1 MEMNRISNMG
11 IVLCLSALALIAC
24 TQDELTR
31 EDSFLPEPVP
41 LTLVAGK
48 SETVVVPGTRSPYEG
63 TWNGSET
70 VYVQI
75 ASSET
80 YKDENQIPWE
90 NIVPFKYSVAQDGQ
104 MTLIEGENVYW
115 QKQDEIF
122 YIRAWYPG
130 TRTDYTE
137 IPLINGTWSVSDNQ
151 STKEKFMRD
160 DFLYAYAAL
169 NFAPS
174 GAGNVNFK
182 HLMSKVV
189 INLEGSEYLK
199 GVSREKVSVTLG
211 TDREYWSSQGK
222 FRTDYSDS
230 GYYLKL
236 GYDTQ
241 SQNTITPY
249 LLAQPNEGKY
259 ASYAAL
265 VVPQNITA
273 TNKYIQVT
281 VGSATYK
288 WEIHMREPIYRD
300 SFLSGEQ
307 YTFNITVNAKGL
319 NVSVEKSIGWNPDG
333 ARGDGSVVLP

>member
-1 MEMNRISNMG
+1 MNRIFNMG
-11 IVLCLSALALIAC
+11 IVLSLSALALIAC

-48 SETVVVPGTRSPYEG
+48 SETVVVPSTRSPHEG
-63 TWNGSET
+63 TWNGGET

-130 TRTDYTE
+130 TRTDYKE
-137 IPLINGTWSVSDNQ
+137 IPLIKGTWSVSDNQ
-151 STKEKFMRD
+151 RTKEELMRD
-160 DFLYAYAAL
+160 DFLYAYVVL

-189 INLEGSEYLK
+189 INLEDSEYLK
-199 GVSREKVSVTLG
+199 GVSQENVSVTLG
-211 TDREYWSSQGK
+211 TDGNCWNLKGEFQRDYGAGEHSLELDNVSSEDEWN
-222 FRTDYSDS
+222 RYI
-230 GYYLKL
+230 
-236 GYDTQ
+236 
-241 SQNTITPY
+241 ITPY
-249 LLAQPNEGKY
+249 HLAQPNEGKY
-259 ASYAAL
+259 ASYEAL
-265 VVPQNITA
+265 VIPQDISFE
-273 TNKYIQVT
+273 KKCIQVKA
-281 VGSATYK
+281 GGATYK
-288 WEIHMREPIYRD
+288 WVIDMQLPMLF
-300 SFLSGEQ
+300 SSGEQ
-307 YTFNITVNAKGL
+307 YTFNITVDAKGL
-319 NVSVEKSIGWNPDG
+319 NVSVEKSIGWDPDG
-333 ARGDGSVVLP
+333 ASGDGSVVLP

>member
-1 MEMNRISNMG
+1 MNRIFNMG
-11 IVLCLSALALIAC
+11 IVLSLSALALIAC
-24 TQDELTR
+24 TQDELTQ

-48 SETVVVPGTRSPYEG
+48 SEMVVAPGTRNPYEG

-137 IPLINGTWSVSDNQ
+137 IPLINRTWSVSDNQ
-151 STKEKFMRD
+151 STKEELMHD
-160 DFLYAYAAL
+160 DFLYAYTVL
-169 NFAPS
+169 DFSSS
-174 GAGNVNFK
+174 GAGELIFK

-189 INLEGSEYLK
+189 INLEDSEYLK

-211 TDREYWSSQGK
+211 STNMRSWSSQGK
-222 FRTDYSDS
+222 FQRDSPYS
-230 GYYLKL
+230 GYYLEL
-236 GYDTQ
+236 DEDT
-241 SQNTITPY
+241 SGPNTITPY

-265 VVPQNITA
+265 VVPQPITA
-273 TNKYIQVT
+273 MNKYIQVT

-300 SFLSGEQ
+300 SF
-307 YTFNITVNAKGL
+307 
-319 NVSVEKSIGWNPDG
+319 
-333 ARGDGSVVLP
+333 